1 MTSSAVGR
9 SVPTASRGRAVWVI
23 PLLLFLAILLVAGLA
38 FNLAHLDTGG
48 DQLPISPG
56 SGSPTANPQGLLDT
70 NVSAFLLV
78 ATFVAFGVSALVLFL
93 LRRKGT
99 PAKRVLRPAS
109 WADVVATLI
118 AFVIFASL
126 IYLWPRI
133 VGPFNRQNGT
143 ANGTAGGAGSV
154 GPIPSVSGIPLGV
167 FLAGAVFASILAIA
181 LFFHVGAN
189 LRRMGPAI
197 SLGKGRQIAAR
208 AVQEA
213 IAELQIGADVRT
225 AILACYQR
233 FCLFLGARGIGSQE
247 PLTPRELE
255 DLAIRQLRVSPD
267 SAEIL
272 TSLFEEARYSE
283 HALGDGDRDRAVRSL
298 ERIRAD
304 LEA

>member
-1 MTSSAVGR
+1 MV
-9 SVPTASRGRAVWVI
+9 

-38 FNLAHLDTGG
+38 FNIAYLDTGG
-48 DQLPISPG
+48 DQLPTSPG
-56 SGSPTANPQGLLDT
+56 STPPAANPQGLLDANT
-70 NVSAFLLV
+70 SAFLFL
-78 ATFVAFGVSALVLFL
+78 ATIVAFIVGAILLVFW
-93 LRRKGT
+93 RRKGT
-99 PAKRVLRPAS
+99 RVKRAMRPAS
-109 WADVVATLI
+109 WADIVATLI
-118 AFVIFASL
+118 AFVIFASM

-133 VGPFNRQNGT
+133 LGGFNRQNQT
-143 ANGTAGGAGSV
+143 ANTTAAGGGN
-154 GPIPSVSGIPLGV
+154 GTFIPSVSGIPLGV

-189 LRRMGPAI
+189 LRRMGPPV
-197 SLGKGRQIAAR
+197 SLGKDRATAAR

-213 IAELQIGADVRT
+213 IEELQLGADVRM

-233 FCLFLGARGIGSQE
+233 FCRFLGARGISSQE
-247 PLTPRELE
+247 ALTPRELE
-255 DLAIRQLRVSPD
+255 DLAIQQLAVSAD

-283 HALGDGDRDRAVRSL
+283 HPLGDSDRERAVRSL